1 MKQIATPIARS
12 YHTSLLYKNR
22 FIITFGGMGTYD
34 VSRKCRGCFNTVS
47 LIDLGNLTNRQMRM
61 HNEDN
66 IEARRSHSAVLLSKN
81 MLIFGGM
88 NSKKQFLNDF
98 VYLDL
103 K

>member
-1 MKQIATPIARS
+1 
-12 YHTSLLYKNR
+12 
-22 FIITFGGMGTYD
+22 MGSYD

-47 LIDLGNLTNRQMRM
+47 LIDLVNFTNRQMKM

-66 IEARRSHSAVLLSKN
+66 IEARRSHAAVLISKN
-81 MLIFGGM
+81 MLVLGGKKT
-88 NSKKQFLNDF
+88 KKQYLSDL